1 MKRATVIIP
10 TTGSDTLEKAINSVV
25 NQSYENTQVYIV
37 VDGYQYKEK
46 VSSILYNMNMDEKTW
61 VCMTVPENVGA
72 DGYYGHRIYAA
83 ATHLVNSDYVLYLDQ
98 DCWIDENHVES
109 LVNTIEENDYYW
121 AHSLRKIVDKDG
133 NYVCNDDCESLGK
146 WRPLTNY
153 NHIDTNC
160 YCIKTEIAV
169 KISQVFHGKWGQD
182 RIFYQALNQHFQ
194 KYGCSGLYTLNYRLG
209 GNEGSVSPEFFIRGN
224 EKVADMSKTFPWRK
238 NAENNI

>member
-1 MKRATVIIP
+1 VKRATVIIP
-10 TTGSDTLEKAINSVV
+10 TTGSDTLEKAIKSVA

-37 VDGYQYKEK
+37 VDGYQHKEK
-46 VSSILYNMNMDEKTW
+46 VSNILYNMDMDEKSW

-98 DCWIDENHVES
+98 DCWFDENHVET
-109 LVNTIEENDYYW
+109 LVNVIEENDYYW

-133 NYVCNDDCESLGK
+133 TYVCNDDCESLGK

-160 YCIKTEIAV
+160 YCIKTEIAI

-194 KYGCSGLYTLNYRLG
+194 EYGCSGLYTLNYRLG
-209 GNEGSVSPEFFIRGN
+209 GNEGSVSPEFFIQGN
-224 EKVADMSKTFPWRK
+224 EKIANMSKNFPWRK
-238 NAENNI
+238 NVENNN